1 MQMPTFM
8 VFKDGKK
15 VDDVVGANPPRLEV
29 RELIIDAHLH
39 VTDKSDRS
47 WCVQLSR
54 GLTCDVWL

>member
-1 MQMPTFM
+1 M
-8 VFKDGKK
+8 VFKGGKK
-15 VDDVVGANPPRLEV
+15 VDEIVGANPPRLEV

-47 WCVQLSR
+47 WCLQLSR